1 MNGGENAVV
10 HLCAD
15 GIAAESVG
23 RLEDAHA
30 AYERAWQQRV
40 DDWDA
45 CVAAH
50 YLARHQ
56 PSLALSLYWN
66 QEALRYADAVTDNR
80 TVDFRPSLLL
90 NLGYSYELLGDA
102 FSAQHHYRQALAAVE
117 HLPSGA
123 YRDMIAHSL
132 VTKLDRL
139 ASPHKHPSTETRAM
153 HP

>member
-1 MNGGENAVV
+1 MNRRENAVV
-10 HLCAD
+10 RLCAD

-56 PSLALSLYWN
+56 PSLALSLHWN
-66 QEALRYADAVTDNR
+66 QEALRYADAITDNR
-80 TVDFRPSLLL
+80 AADFRPSLLL
-90 NLGYSYELLGDA
+90 NLGYCYELLGDA
-102 FSAQHHYRQALAAVE
+102 TSAQHHYQQALAAVAY
-117 HLPSGA
+117 LPRGA
-123 YRDMIAHSL
+123 YRNMLAHSL
-132 VTKLDRL
+132 VSKLECL
-139 ASPHKHPSTETRAM
+139 ASPDSIP
-153 HP
+153 